1 MHPLREIDVTE
12 LAKRLRCSPTR
23 AESLIRSGRIR
34 GRQTSRGWI
43 TTASAVESYQMQ
55 QATSIYRPSST
66 SP

>member
-1 MHPLREIDVTE
+1 MDASREIDVTE

-34 GRQTSRGWI
+34 GRKMARGWV
-43 TTASAVESYQMQ
+43 TTAAAVESYQLQ